1 MNIGQNN
8 RFRTEKDL
16 LGTKEV
22 LSSSYYGIHTL
33 RALENFQI
41 SQQKIGEQHHF
52 IRALAQVKKASAQ
65 ANQFLENLPN
75 SRVRPFRQHVKTN

>member
-52 IRALAQVKKASAQ
+52 IRALAQVKKLQHKLTS
-65 ANQFLENLPN
+65 FLENLPN
-75 SRVRPFRQHVKTN
+75 SRVRPFRQHVKN

>member
-52 IRALAQVKKASAQ
+52 IRALAQVKS
-65 ANQFLENLPN
+65 F
-75 SRVRPFRQHVKTN
+75 STS